1 MQRLRIGR
9 YRYFRTSFSGFFR
22 GRGLSPGLRA
32 PGPAR
37 NAIPVRTERR
47 ARPSPAAAGRGR
59 RGPVPRGGGSRF
71 AALPRAAAVQ
81 DFLAV
86 LFVVVFLAVVFFA
99 VVRDAVFF
107 AGALARRSARSSA
120 ARSTVIDSTSSPLR
134 REALLSPSV
143 T

>member
-22 GRGLSPGLRA
+22 GRGLSRTSG
-32 PGPAR
+32 AR
-37 NAIPVRTERR
+37 VPWETRSRSENSGERC
-47 ARPSPAAAGRGR
+47 STAAAGTGR
-59 RGPVPRGGGSRF
+59 RGPAPRGGGFRDPR
-71 AALPRAAAVQ
+71 PRAAAVQ

-86 LFVVVFLAVVFFA
+86 LFVVVFLAAVFFA